1 MITFLGRHILQAAKL
16 GPFLDSIYGLGKNS
30 SKKIC
35 KFMGLPYSSNI
46 LSIDSE
52 KIAYLQHYFSDVKLE
67 ADLRRLTGENLQFKL
82 KIQSYSGLRLSQG
95 LPSRGQR
102 TKTNSR
108 TSKKLRILSKRLF
121 VLYFV
126 LK

>member
-1 MITFLGRHILQAAKL
+1 
-16 GPFLDSIYGLGKNS
+16 
-30 SKKIC
+30 
-35 KFMGLPYSSNI
+35 MGLPYSSNI